1 MIVVVWVW
9 DLGYLIILKGLLRW
23 LSGKK
28 QKQKQKTSPFN
39 AGDMSSIL
47 GWERSPGEGNGNPLQ
62 YSYLENSMDI
72 RTWQATIHGVTKSQP
87 PLNK

>member
-1 MIVVVWVW
+1 MIVVAWVW

-62 YSYLENSMDI
+62 YSCLEISMDI

>member
-1 MIVVVWVW
+1 MIVVAWVW